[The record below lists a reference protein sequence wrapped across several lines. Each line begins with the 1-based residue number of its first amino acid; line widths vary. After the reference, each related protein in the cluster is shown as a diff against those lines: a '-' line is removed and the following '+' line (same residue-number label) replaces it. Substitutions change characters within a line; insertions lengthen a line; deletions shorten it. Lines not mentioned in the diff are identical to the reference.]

1 MSRSARAASSGSG
14 AEEER
19 VTARGAIHLAAA
31 VQQTGT
37 GDPSRAVRGETVE
50 LDGQRFYRI
59 ANVDRMPTF
68 FMTLLGAS
76 DLWMFVASNGGLTA
90 GRVDAESALFP
101 YATHDKL
108 IETAGTT
115 GPVTRTIVERDGRRW
130 AWEPFGDCSGR
141 LYRTE
146 RNLYKNDLGSV
157 LVFEE
162 VNEDLGLAFR
172 YAWRFSDRYGVVRTA
187 RLTNLAADACR
198 VELLDGLQNVLPAGV
213 TTALQSTMSNL
224 LDAYKRSE
232 LDAAT
237 GLGLFTL
244 SSTLSDQAEPSESL
258 RATTVWQT
266 GLTPDAQLLSSEQL
280 DAFTRGEPLHD
291 EHDQRGRRGA
301 YLAKATIPLPPGGS
315 RTWSL
320 VADVEQDHAQVH
332 SLRRQLQDDPVGL
345 AARLD
350 DDLRR
355 GDEALVEIVARADGQ
370 QWTADRQAT
379 TRHLASVLFNVMRGG
394 TFPADDV
401 DRADLIDFVRTRDR
415 AVADRHRDFLAAL
428 PERLSYRRLVDAAAA
443 TGSAD
448 LERLC
453 RGYLPLAFSRRH
465 GDPSRPWNRF
475 AIRIRHPGGR
485 PRLDYQG
492 NWRDIFQNWEALAHA
507 FPDYASGMVCT
518 FLNAT
523 TADGYN
529 PYRLTRDGIEWEV
542 PEPDSPWANIGYWS
556 DHQIVY
562 LQKLL
567 EVWAAHHPGELDALL
582 TRRVFSHADV
592 PYRIASYEQL
602 LSDPYATITFDRAR
616 HRAIVDAVA
625 REGSDAKLVRDA
637 DGATRHVTMAEKL
650 LLLLLVKLANLVPE
664 GGLWMNTQRPE
675 WNDANNALVGKG
687 LSVVTIA
694 YLVRYVAFVRPLL
707 ARAGARVALSSDVAA
722 FLEAVDEV
730 LVTHEGALAGSL
742 DDARRRAV
750 MDALGRAGS
759 AYREALYRDG
769 PSPRTA
775 ETDGAFLDRFL
786 ARAQAWLEHTLRAN
800 RRGDALFHAY
810 NLLVL
815 DDGVARV
822 ANLYEML
829 EGQVAALSS
838 GLLSSEEALALL
850 TALRASRLYRPDQH
864 SYVLYPDRDLPGF
877 LAKNQLPTG
886 AVADLPLVAALLERG
901 DRSLI
906 VRDVDGGL
914 HFAGDLANAR
924 SVRGVLARLAEQ
936 DDLADRVAA
945 DGERLVALFEEVFDH
960 ASFTGRSG
968 TFFAYEGLG
977 SIYWHM
983 VSKLQL
989 AVLETWRRAAWAGE
1003 DPATVAALADAY
1015 YDVRAGLG
1023 FHKTPEAYGA
1033 FPTDPYSHTPAH
1045 AGAQQPGMTG
1055 QVKEDVLT
1063 RIGELGV
1070 VVDGGRLG
1078 FAPGLL
1084 KRGELLAEPLDA
1096 QARTVAGPQR
1106 LALPAGSLAFTV
1118 CQVPVV
1124 YTLSDGPGRTRITRR
1139 DGTTDE
1145 VEGAALDAAT
1155 SREVFDRSGAV
1166 SRIDVDLPLSALSPA
1181 S

>member
-1 MSRSARAASSGSG
+1 
-14 AEEER
+14 
-19 VTARGAIHLAAA
+19 
-31 VQQTGT
+31 
-37 GDPSRAVRGETVE
+37 VRGETVE

-115 GPVTRTIVERDGRRW
+115 GPVTRTLVERGGRRW

-162 VNEDLGLAFR
+162 INEDLGLAFR
-172 YAWRFSDRYGVVRTA
+172 YAWRFSDRYGLVRTA
-187 RLTNLAADACR
+187 RLTNLATDACR

-224 LDAYKRSE
+224 LDAYKRAE
-232 LDAAT
+232 LDAET

-244 SSTLSDQAEPSESL
+244 SSTLTDQAEPSESL

-266 GLTPDAQLLSSEQL
+266 GLTPHAHLLSSEQL
-280 DAFTRGEPLHD
+280 DAFRDGKPVREERDL
-291 EHDQRGRRGA
+291 RGRRGA
-301 YLAKATIPLPPGGS
+301 YLVHATVELAPGAS
-315 RTWSL
+315 RDWSL
-320 VADVEQDHAQVH
+320 VADVEQDHAEVL
-332 SLRRQLQDDPVGL
+332 SLRRRLRGDPAGL
-345 AARLD
+345 SASLD

-355 GDEALVEIVARADGQ
+355 GEEALARIVARADGQ

-379 TRHLASVLFNVMRGG
+379 TRHVASVLFNVMRGG
-394 TFPADDV
+394 TFQGDDV
-401 DRADLIDFVRTRDR
+401 DRTDLIDFVRTRDQ
-415 AVADRHRDFLAAL
+415 AVADRHGAFFAAL
-428 PERLSYRRLVDAAAA
+428 PERLDYRRLVDAAAA

-453 RGYLPLAFSRRH
+453 RSYLPLAFSRRH

-475 AIRIRHPGGR
+475 AIRIRDEDGR

-529 PYRLTRDGIEWEV
+529 PYRLTRDGIEWEA

-567 EVWAAHHPGELDALL
+567 ELTAEHHPGELEALL
-582 TRRVFSHADV
+582 TRTIFSHADV
-592 PYRIASYEQL
+592 PYRIASYDEL
-602 LSDPYATITFDRAR
+602 LNDPYATIAFDRER
-616 HRAIVDAVA
+616 HRAILEAVA
-625 REGSDAKLVRDA
+625 RDGTDAKLVRDA

-650 LLLLLVKLANLVPE
+650 LLLLVVKLANLVPE

-707 ARAGARVALSSDVAA
+707 ARAGAPVELSSDVAA
-722 FLEAVDEV
+722 FLTAVDEA
-730 LVTHEGALAGSL
+730 LARHEGALAGSL
-742 DDARRRAV
+742 DDARRRTV
-750 MDALGRAGS
+750 VDALGRAGS
-759 AYREALYRDG
+759 AYRVTLYRDG

-775 ETDGAFLDRFL
+775 AIDGAFLDRFL
-786 ARAQAWLEHTLRAN
+786 ARAQAWLEHTVRAN
-800 RRGDALFHAY
+800 RRDDALFHAY

-815 DDGVARV
+815 EDGVARV
-822 ANLYEML
+822 GHLDEML

-838 GLLSSEEALALL
+838 GLLSSEESLALL

-877 LAKNQLPTG
+877 LAKNRVPTE

-924 SVRGVLARLAEQ
+924 SVRRVLARLAEE

-945 DGERLVALFEEVFDH
+945 DGERLVALFDQVFDH

-989 AVLETWRRAAWAGE
+989 AVLETWRRAARASE

-1015 YDVRAGLG
+1015 DDVRAGLG
-1023 FHKTPEAYGA
+1023 FHKTPEVYGA

-1070 VVDGGRLG
+1070 VVQDGRLG

-1084 KRGELLAEPLDA
+1084 KRDELLAQPVEV

-1124 YTLSDGPGRTRITRR
+1124 YRVSDPPGRLRVTRR
-1139 DGTTDE
+1139 DGTVDTRD
-1145 VEGAALDAAT
+1145 GTTLDVAD
-1155 SREVFDRSGAV
+1155 SRDVFDRSGAV
-1166 SRIDVDLPLSALSPA
+1166 TRIEVDLPVSALSPFHVIPDPSA